1 MAQRPPDFQP
11 QAGPGRRNPSARGAW
26 LCLLALALCGCSSW
40 REVRRF
46 DSWTLYETPGDPLQV
61 ELWQQAFEPAV
72 LAIEA
77 LFGPFARPVAVHAW
91 SGAVGIDGKQHKVLV
106 GSSDAG
112 TRDVPGVGPARV
124 QAWHARG
131 KGFGSRSGI
140 FIAAPE
146 TGTAVHELVHAH
158 YAEREEVLPLWFEEG
173 VATLIGDGAMW
184 EGEWVVDGMAYW
196 PLRELRKNRPD
207 DAALETLLA
216 VRAGKSDSVA
226 QNVAVHFL
234 GWAVVFD
241 LYRETGS
248 LDWRVWYERFDFERP
263 LQDARR
269 RMDRTLD
276 ANTELQWLERL
287 KSSDPARRL
296 ATSRGVWKVRSDEVA
311 NLLLDA
317 LEDESHP
324 DVRVALALNLLAG
337 TGNTNAQGGTRRRIR
352 RLVSPVF
359 ESVELE
365 NPVERRAMRS
375 LYRAYLGSLEE
386 DISESLAA
394 LGRFWSE

>member
-1 MAQRPPDFQP
+1 M
-11 QAGPGRRNPSARGAW
+11 
-26 LCLLALALCGCSSW
+26 
-40 REVRRF
+40 RRF
-46 DSWTLYETPGDPLQV
+46 DSWTLYETADDPLQV
-61 ELWQQAFEPAV
+61 ERWEAAFEPAV
-72 LAIEA
+72 LAIESI
-77 LFGPFARPVAVHAW
+77 FGPFARPVAVHAW

-112 TRDVPGVGPARV
+112 TREVPGIGPARV

-131 KGFGSRSGI
+131 RGLGSRSGI

-158 YAEREEVLPLWFEEG
+158 YAEQGEELPLWFEEG
-173 VATLIGDGAMW
+173 VATLVGDGALW
-184 EGEWVVDGMAYW
+184 QREWIVDGMAYW

-207 DAALETLLA
+207 DEELATLLT
-216 VRAGKSDSVA
+216 VRAGRSDSVA
-226 QNVAVHFL
+226 QNVAVHFV

-248 LDWRVWYERFDFERP
+248 LDWRVWYERFDFDDPVR
-263 LQDARR
+263 DARR

-276 ANTELQWLERL
+276 PSTESQWLERL
-287 KSSDPARRL
+287 KSADPARRL
-296 ATSRGVWKVRSDEVA
+296 ATARGVWKVRNDEIA

-317 LEDESHP
+317 LETEQHP
-324 DVRVALALNLLAG
+324 DVQVALALNLLAAA
-337 TGNTNAQGGTRRRIR
+337 GNTTSSGRTRRRIR

-359 ESVELE
+359 ETVTLEL
-365 NPVERRAMRS
+365 PHERRAMRS
-375 LYRAYLGSLEE
+375 LYRAYLGSLQE
-386 DISESLAA
+386 DITEALEA